1 MSHFGQIIKLTWA
14 SELMGGQRGNCL
26 VLQMCWLAASA
37 NIMHC
42 DNVVIMFNQ
51 LVIIIIITVNDIW
64 LMKRND
70 DNHTWV
76 RLLSD
81 PSFEANQRT
90 WKLVMLSLCWWCCFC
105 CCCGV
110 IFVVFVALFAMRL
123 LLLSYW
129 WWGGEGGCYQMEI
142 VKAGISSALREVD
155 ELLTSSTWSLQ
166 SVEAHTQPGGK

>member
-37 NIMHC
+37 NIMHYV
-42 DNVVIMFNQ
+42 NMVIIFNH
-51 LVIIIIITVNDIW
+51 LVIFIIITVNDIW
-64 LMKRND
+64 LRKRNGD
-70 DNHTWV
+70 IHTWV

-105 CCCGV
+105 CCCRV
-110 IFVVFVALFAMRL
+110 IFVFFVAPSAMRL

-129 WWGGEGGCYQMEI
+129 WWGGEGGYYQMVI